1 MSAITITR
9 QRLNAVVAFVRLLS
23 YFPLLLSAVIEMEH
37 SPLAPWVDGVRGI
50 SEIML
55 WISNT
60 LKENEQEDSYG
71 LLVGMEPGSEVTPAV
86 VFGFP
91 NVDIAA
97 VDGEAVAIPFCVRAD
112 RMSICSGDFSGIA
125 WARRPDH
132 FWYDVFFILVTFKM
146 PSSSPLPCAVLLIPA
161 QGFRDGREGFRGGRE
176 GFVGWKRRV

>member
-1 MSAITITR
+1 MSIL
-9 QRLNAVVAFVRLLS
+9 Q
-23 YFPLLLSAVIEMEH
+23 
-37 SPLAPWVDGVRGI
+37 
-50 SEIML
+50 
-55 WISNT
+55 
-60 LKENEQEDSYG
+60 
-71 LLVGMEPGSEVTPAV
+71 PGGEVTPAV

-112 RMSICSGDFSGIA
+112 RMSICSGDLSGIA

-176 GFVGWKRRV
+176 GFVGMEEKGLGVKEKGFVGMEEKGIGVKEKGFVGMEEKSLGVKEKGFVGMEGKGLGMEEKGFRDGGEESSRVLW